1 MDPYAGLI
9 VTFLIVLAVIAAAA
23 VNPQS
28 TSWPDTQKVTSEQYL
43 EQYEAYCEALTD
55 NELIAEYYQLDV
67 DLQEALDDLRKYEG
81 PLSEPV
87 PFYRGSWAQRQTMRN
102 IARFGEALG
111 RVIASKPI
119 REQIKMLREQIALV
133 LTIMHQRGLTL
144 PVQVR

>member
-1 MDPYAGLI
+1 MYPYAGGVIIFLII
-9 VTFLIVLAVIAAAA
+9 VTLIAAA
-23 VNPQS
+23 VVSQS
-28 TSWPDTQKVTSEQYL
+28 PPLQTERVTLEEYL
-43 EQYEAYCEALTD
+43 EQYEAYCGNLTD

-87 PFYRGSWAQRQTMRN
+87 PFYRGNWARRQMMRN

-111 RVIASKPI
+111 RAIASKPI

>member
-1 MDPYAGLI
+1 MYPYAGGVMI
-9 VTFLIVLAVIAAAA
+9 FLIIITLIAAAA
-23 VNPQS
+23 AVSQS
-28 TSWPDTQKVTSEQYL
+28 PTLQTGSVTLEGYL
-43 EQYEAYCEALTD
+43 EQYEAYCRNLTD

-87 PFYRGSWAQRQTMRN
+87 PFYRGNWARRQTMRN

-111 RVIASKPI
+111 RAIASKPI

-133 LTIMHQRGLTL
+133 LTIMHQRGLAL
-144 PVQVR
+144 PMQVR

>member
-1 MDPYAGLI
+1 MYPYAGGVMIFLIIITLI
-9 VTFLIVLAVIAAAA
+9 VAA
-23 VNPQS
+23 VVSQPPTPQ
-28 TSWPDTQKVTSEQYL
+28 TGRVTLEEYL
-43 EQYEAYCEALTD
+43 ERYEVYCANLTD

-67 DLQEALDDLRKYEG
+67 DLQEASDDLRKYEG

-87 PFYRGSWAQRQTMRN
+87 SFYRGNWAQRQMMRN

-111 RVIASKPI
+111 RAIASKPI